1 MDEFTISAEEMLS
14 LLKIIETIMMKLNIT
29 QEDVDVYTDDDIPN
43 FYCLINEVNICVK
56 LKEES

>member
-1 MDEFTISAEEMLS
+1 MNEFTISAEEMLS

-43 FYCLINEVNICVK
+43 FYCLMNEVNICVK

>member
-1 MDEFTISAEEMLS
+1 MNEFTISAEEMLS

-29 QEDVDVYTDDDIPN
+29 QEDVSIFSDEDIPN
-43 FYCLINEVNICVK
+43 FYRLMTEVNICAK

>member
-29 QEDVDVYTDDDIPN
+29 QEVVDAYTDDDIPN
-43 FYCLINEVNICVK
+43 FYCLMNEVNICVK

>member
-29 QEDVDVYTDDDIPN
+29 QEDVSLFSDDDIPN
-43 FYCLINEVNICVK
+43 FYRLMTEVRMCVK
-56 LKEES
+56 LKEDE

>member
-29 QEDVDVYTDDDIPN
+29 QEVVDVYTDDDIPN
-43 FYCLINEVNICVK
+43 FYRLMTEVNICAK